1 MKQMTWVL
9 MRGAENPKSSTE
21 PFYWNGLIE
30 GGFVPFSWN
39 ILIEGEIKLLFTVHW
54 NNAVL
59 DGSGTVVK
67 QVYGRDCDWVVRVM
81 YGLQYRW
88 QNSLFQICD
97 LQVDDEVV
105 EAGAG
110 RGALLPSCPRPHP
123 SPISKVKPGHFIPQ
137 THNCCANNQIIE
149 NLSASVGIISACR

>member
-1 MKQMTWVL
+1 M
-9 MRGAENPKSSTE
+9 
-21 PFYWNGLIE
+21 
-30 GGFVPFSWN
+30 
-39 ILIEGEIKLLFTVHW
+39 
-54 NNAVL
+54 
-59 DGSGTVVK
+59 K

-110 RGALLPSCPRPHP
+110 RGALLPSSPRPHP
-123 SPISKVKPGHFIPQ
+123 SLISKVKPKL
-137 THNCCANNQIIE
+137 TMVVQIIK
-149 NLSASVGIISACR
+149 